1 MQLRLKPRTSRNW
14 LSGNL
19 VFKIILIFIVF
30 SIGIFLLDKINF
42 PTPTK
47 QIKQEI
53 KNDKFSTLK

>member
-53 KNDKFSTLK
+53 KNDKLSTLK

>member
-30 SIGIFLLDKINF
+30 SIGIFLVDKINF

-53 KNDKFSTLK
+53 KNDKLSTLK